1 MLPSVLLLSFLIS
14 SPSFVACDITPAE
27 SLAAQFS
34 LTTSTSIPFPTA
46 TQASQDAQSHIVSNW
61 SLSKGRIQ
69 NGASDLA
76 FVQDPFPNSTTPGVK
91 PSNKTG
97 PVLQVTYPQGSF
109 SHDSGG
115 AQLYSLWNTSDGS
128 VFQSMMVTYEVA
140 FDRGFDWVKGG
151 KLPGLRGGSVVNG
164 CDGGSKPNGSDCFST
179 RLMWRRNGEG
189 EVYSYIPTPNGLC
202 KENDIDC
209 NDDFG
214 ISMNRKS
221 FTFASGEWNRVTILI
236 QLNNPPDIANGNLM
250 MYYNDVEAVKHQ
262 NLQFRS
268 STNVNAG
275 GLYLS
280 TFFGGNDKSWATPN
294 TVNSYF
300 RNFQLWGGSAPSTL
314 TGSKVNSASG
324 LATWR
329 WGVSLAVV
337 TLVFIVGQ

>member
-1 MLPSVLLLSFLIS
+1 
-14 SPSFVACDITPAE
+14 
-27 SLAAQFS
+27 
-34 LTTSTSIPFPTA
+34 
-46 TQASQDAQSHIVSNW
+46 
-61 SLSKGRIQ
+61 
-69 NGASDLA
+69 
-76 FVQDPFPNSTTPGVK
+76 
-91 PSNKTG
+91 
-97 PVLQVTYPQGSF
+97 
-109 SHDSGG
+109 
-115 AQLYSLWNTSDGS
+115 
-128 VFQSMMVTYEVA
+128 
-140 FDRGFDWVKGG
+140 
-151 KLPGLRGGSVVNG
+151 
-164 CDGGSKPNGSDCFST
+164 
-179 RLMWRRNGEG
+179 MWRRNGEG